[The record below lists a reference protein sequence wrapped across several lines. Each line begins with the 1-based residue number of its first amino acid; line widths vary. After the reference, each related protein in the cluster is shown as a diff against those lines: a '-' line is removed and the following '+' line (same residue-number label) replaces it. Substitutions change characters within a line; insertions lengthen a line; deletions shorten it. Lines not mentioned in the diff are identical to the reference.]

1 MPIHRFPSA
10 ITLAA
15 ILVAALGG
23 HAGPVHATTLAQSAA
38 PPQVGPAPAITPA
51 PPQKPAVEG
60 PVPTAR
66 PADAATSTPA
76 PAPPEKPAAAEA
88 PVPPTAAGTEPAAT
102 EPDPDMQKVA
112 DCKVQALA
120 RLKQASPSID
130 DIFIDVD
137 GLTIAEANSKLG
149 DTEVKGVMMGEA
161 YIQRDRS
168 DRANRFLCLTGADGK
183 VLFTF
188 FTER

>member
-1 MPIHRFPSA
+1 MPIHRLPIA
-10 ITLAA
+10 APLAVT
-15 ILVAALGG
+15 LVAAWAAS
-23 HAGPVHATTLAQSAA
+23 AGPLHATTLAQGTTPS
-38 PPQVGPAPAITPA
+38 PTAPATAPA
-51 PPQKPAVEG
+51 PPQKPAVEA
-60 PVPTAR
+60 PAPAAR
-66 PADAATSTPA
+66 PADAAASPPAPA

-88 PVPPTAAGTEPAAT
+88 PLPPAASGTEPPAAG
-102 EPDPDMQKVA
+102 PDPDMQRVA
-112 DCKVQALA
+112 ACKAQALA
-120 RLKQASPSID
+120 RLKQASPTID

-137 GLTIAEANSKLG
+137 GLTIADANSKLG
-149 DTEVKGVMMGEA
+149 DTEVKGVLMGEA